1 MMIGGKGNMD
11 QIDQIIAYEQG
22 ELDND
27 QTLGLFQALV
37 DSGLAWKLQGCY
49 GRTARQ
55 LIDSGMILEKGE
67 TA

>member
-1 MMIGGKGNMD
+1 MD
-11 QIDQIIAYEQG
+11 QVDQIIAYEQG

-27 QTLGLFQALV
+27 QTLDLIQALV
-37 DSGLAWKLQGCY
+37 DIGLAWQLQRCY